1 MDSTPT
7 VSIVLPT
14 FNRGHLLPRSI
25 KCALEQTL
33 SNFELIIVND
43 GSTDDTVN
51 IVKQIS
57 DQRITLI
64 NLDRNQGATY
74 ARNVGIAAA
83 RAELIAFLDSDDEW
97 LPTKLELQV
106 DRLNSCPDP
115 LAAVVYCLEGK
126 SYQSFREDQESQTVS
141 TRKCHEG
148 DVFLHLCTRE
158 LCPTTS
164 MVLIRRSALIHVGG
178 FDITLPSHQD
188 CDLFLKLAQT
198 SHHFIAV
205 NKVMI
210 FKHNSE
216 VRISKDLDAKIRG
229 IEIMRCKWG
238 RTIKLRC
245 GQEVYDRWT
254 IWFFDLVDRVKME
267 KAVSDGNMILAYT
280 VFLKS
285 LIYMNRR
292 NFWGRVYALFI
303 ILFQQDQ
310 TVYNNIQEFYRSK
323 LKMRLSNLK
332 KGQFGAHPNS

>member
-1 MDSTPT
+1 MDSIPT

-14 FNRGHLLPRSI
+14 FNRGHLLPRAI
-25 KCALEQTL
+25 KSVLEQTL

-43 GSTDDTVN
+43 GSTDDTVE
-51 IVKQIS
+51 IVNQVKE
-57 DQRITLI
+57 QRIVLV

-74 ARNVGIAAA
+74 ARNVGIANA
-83 RAELIAFLDSDDEW
+83 RAELVAFLDSDDEW

-106 DRLNSCPDP
+106 ERLHSCIDP
-115 LAAVVYCLEGK
+115 LATVVYCLEGN
-126 SYQSFREDQESQTVS
+126 SYQNFRADEESQTVS

-164 MVLIRRSALIHVGG
+164 MVLIKRSALLYVGG

-210 FKHNSE
+210 FKHNSDI
-216 VRISKDLDAKIRG
+216 RISKDLDAKIRG

-238 RTIKLRC
+238 KTIKLRF
-245 GQEVYDRWT
+245 GQEVYQRWT
-254 IWFFDLVDRVKME
+254 IWFSDLIDRVRME
-267 KAVSDGNMILAYT
+267 KAVSDGNMILAYM
-280 VFLKS
+280 VFIRS
-285 LIYMNRR
+285 LGYVNRR
-292 NFWGRVYALFI
+292 NFWARVYALFV
-303 ILFQQDQ
+303 ILFQQDKA
-310 TVYNNIQEFYRSK
+310 VYDDMQVFYRSK
-323 LKMRLSNLK
+323 LKMRLSNLM